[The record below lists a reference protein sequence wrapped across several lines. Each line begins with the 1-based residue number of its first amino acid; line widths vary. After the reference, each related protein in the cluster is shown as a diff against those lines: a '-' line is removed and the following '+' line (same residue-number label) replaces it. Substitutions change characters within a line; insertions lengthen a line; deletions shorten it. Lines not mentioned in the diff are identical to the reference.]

1 MSRVLLIV
9 RRMMVAGLVT
19 VSARA
24 ATLAEKLEPLREHV
38 QFAEARAAA
47 EAAVAADPDD
57 AEARHYAG
65 LALLCQEKPGEAL
78 PHFEKAVALAPTA
91 RNYVF
96 LGDGYG
102 MRITQAPVF
111 SKAGLAKKCRA
122 AYEKAIEL
130 EPKSVSA
137 RLAMIRYLRVAPGI
151 AGGGAAKACAAAA
164 ELEKVDPLMSKNVRA
179 SLLLDDKKYDDA
191 RALLAEILRGHPA
204 DYMALFALGRLAVE
218 SGAHTDDGLAAL
230 QKCLAE
236 TPPPEQ
242 PGHSYAH
249 WRAGQLLEQK
259 GDKAGAKAAYE
270 AALEI
275 RPSLKAARE
284 ALKRLE

>member
-1 MSRVLLIV
+1 MGRVLLTVCIV
-9 RRMMVAGLVT
+9 VMGMAVVP
-19 VSARA
+19 ARA
-24 ATLAEKLEPLREHV
+24 GALAEKLEPLLELER
-38 QFAEARAAA
+38 FAEAQAVA
-47 EAAVAADPDD
+47 EAAVAAGPDD

-65 LALLCQEKPGEAL
+65 LALLCQNKPKEAL
-78 PHFEKAVALAPTA
+78 PHLEKAVALAPTS

-102 MRITQAPVF
+102 MRIAQAPVF
-111 SKAGLAKKCRA
+111 SKPGLAKKCRA

-130 EPKSVSA
+130 EPKSAGA

-151 AGGGAAKACAAAA
+151 AGGGAGKAWAAAV
-164 ELEKVDPLMSKNVRA
+164 ELEKIDPLMSKNVRA
-179 SLLLDDKKYDDA
+179 GLLIDDRKYDDA
-191 RALLAEILRGHPA
+191 HALLAEILRGHPA
-204 DYMALFALGRLAVE
+204 DYTALFAMGRLAAE

-230 QKCLAE
+230 QKCLGE

-242 PGHSYAH
+242 PGHSFAH
-249 WRAGQLLEQK
+249 WRIGRLLEQK

-275 RPSLKAARE
+275 RPTLKAARE
-284 ALKRLE
+284 ALKTLE